1 MLRDDYGVAMAAGGK
16 RPTSSERH
24 VSPRSEPESVRPLTA
39 ERVKTLLREG
49 QQLRHDIEARYAP
62 LHVLTADDLKSRSR

>member
-1 MLRDDYGVAMAAGGK
+1 MLRDDYIPPMAAVAK
-16 RPTSSERH
+16 RSTG
-24 VSPRSEPESVRPLTA
+24 SEPDVSRRRETGSVRPLTA
-39 ERVKTLLREG
+39 ERVATLLRAG